1 MGFLR
6 RFAGGNPRQPEW
18 MIPEGEYRE
27 VAGVIHHLA
36 EFGHVFE
43 RVDEALIEDM
53 SAMLVRDPRNE
64 YDSNA
69 VEVRIRGA
77 LAGYPPHEIAAAWS
91 ARLAEAEARGM
102 AVRRG
107 PTSGIGGLTTRRR
120 DTISCTDMV
129 NAPPVGGTY
138 TATWNL
144 DWWGRARLE
153 NAGGAWEGSVTGVYS
168 TDRGD
173 AIATWFQ
180 GTGARTPG
188 APASS
193 CSRVR
198 PRGRSRVGSS
208 RASPQ
213 RRRWSRPGPPR
224 TGSAP
229 GAPPWVAGMGRA
241 PGVRWR

>member
-6 RFAGGNPRQPEW
+6 RFAGGNPRRPEW

-102 AVRRG
+102 AVRARAHVWH
-107 PTSGIGGLTTRRR
+107 RWAH
-120 DTISCTDMV
+120 
-129 NAPPVGGTY
+129 NAPARHHLLHRHGQRSACRRYLHGNVEPRLVGQG
-138 TATWNL
+138 ATRERRGSLGRQRHGRLL
-144 DWWGRARLE
+144 DRPRRCDRDLVPGDWRPHAGRTCFELL
-153 NAGGAWEGSVTGVYS
+153 
-168 TDRGD
+168 
-173 AIATWFQ
+173 
-180 GTGARTPG
+180 TGAAARAIEGRIFPGEPPTP
-188 APASS
+188 
-193 CSRVR
+193 
-198 PRGRSRVGSS
+198 
-208 RASPQ
+208 
-213 RRRWSRPGPPR
+213 
-224 TGSAP
+224 
-229 GAPPWVAGMGRA
+229 
-241 PGVRWR
+241 